1 MQLPQFVHNRGL
13 GLDTGLPPGAPPIVG
28 VAQREL
34 TAPQPRAVPV
44 AFGVTAGTA
53 VLEGDPVLAAP
64 APGGHGDKASRRWGL
79 SVVTTA
85 THAQAPAD
93 P

>member
-1 MQLPQFVHNRGL
+1 MQLPQFVHHRGL
-13 GLDTGLPPGAPPIVG
+13 GLATDLAPGALPVVG
-28 VAQREL
+28 VAQGEF

-44 AFGVTAGTA
+44 AFGVTAGAA
-53 VLEGDPVLAAP
+53 VLEGDPVLTGP
-64 APGGHGDKASRRWGL
+64 APGGHSDKANRRWGL

-85 THAQAPAD
+85 THAQAPTD